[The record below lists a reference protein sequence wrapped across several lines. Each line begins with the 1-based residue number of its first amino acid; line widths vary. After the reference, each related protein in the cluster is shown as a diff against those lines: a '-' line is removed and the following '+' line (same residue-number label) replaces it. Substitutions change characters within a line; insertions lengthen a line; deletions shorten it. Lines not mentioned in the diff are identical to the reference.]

1 MKKMPLK
8 KPTLNAAIIFE
19 HYLLFLSHIEASKQ
33 KSPFIFYIMNGLFQ
47 YEVLVQGALT
57 DRRFKINS
65 AYARPLPYSFCIHT
79 RD

>member
-1 MKKMPLK
+1 M
-8 KPTLNAAIIFE
+8 
-19 HYLLFLSHIEASKQ
+19 HQKQ

-57 DRRFKINS
+57 DKRFKINS